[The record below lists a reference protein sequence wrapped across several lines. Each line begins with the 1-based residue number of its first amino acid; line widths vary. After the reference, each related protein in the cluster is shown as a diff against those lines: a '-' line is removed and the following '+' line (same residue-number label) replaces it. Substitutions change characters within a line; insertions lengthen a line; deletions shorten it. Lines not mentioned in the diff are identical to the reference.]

1 MANAPLEE
9 YRRQQSILEAGIY
22 EVLRQLVLKVIGL
35 GPEKV
40 RDTIIA
46 VQPHLVERYGEVA
59 AELAV
64 EFYRASLPAGSNFL
78 PLPAPVTKSTGEAL
92 EKSARYHAGA
102 LFDGDTDQA
111 IDAMISTATKHIRDR
126 GRETMV
132 YNAEREGVGWAR
144 VPRGAKTCAW
154 CLALASRGA
163 VYASKKTAS
172 ASKTSDDH
180 SYHAHCDCEVVRI
193 GADESYPME
202 YLPDEALDMWE
213 RARDQADEPGDIK
226 SVLAQ
231 MRRLYPQAVTDGVTE

>member
-1 MANAPLEE
+1 MANAALEE
-9 YRRQQSILEAGIY
+9 YRYQQGILEASVF
-22 EVLRQLVLKVIGL
+22 EVMRLLVSRVIHR
-35 GPEKV
+35 GPEQV
-40 RDTIIA
+40 REMIIA
-46 VQPHLVERYGEVA
+46 VQPSLVELYGEVA

-64 EFYRASLPAGSNFL
+64 EFYRTSLPDGSTFI

-111 IDAMISTATKHIRDR
+111 IDAMISSATKHIRDR

-172 ASKTSDDH
+172 AGKTSDDH